1 MPLMKIQQ
9 RLLCYVFACSEPGA
23 AGKGLQ
29 QHEEADWERSALWRA
44 SGGGCKCFQVSDAKA
59 TEEQELKRINFTG
72 HNQCFSD
79 ASYRTD
85 TEAELDLVCR
95 LAKTAGA
102 FDAVRSSHWA
112 DGGAG
117 AVGLGQAV
125 QKASE
130 APSNFK
136 FLYDLEVTFSV
147 YVLSYWK

>member
-1 MPLMKIQQ
+1 MKGIK
-9 RLLCYVFACSEPGA
+9 F
-23 AGKGLQ
+23 
-29 QHEEADWERSALWRA
+29 
-44 SGGGCKCFQVSDAKA
+44 
-59 TEEQELKRINFTG
+59 IG
-72 HNQCFSD
+72 HNQYFSD
-79 ASYRTD
+79 ASCRTD

-117 AVGLGQAV
+117 AVALGQAV

-136 FLYDLEVTFSV
+136 FLYDLEVTSPL
-147 YVLSYWK
+147 YALSD